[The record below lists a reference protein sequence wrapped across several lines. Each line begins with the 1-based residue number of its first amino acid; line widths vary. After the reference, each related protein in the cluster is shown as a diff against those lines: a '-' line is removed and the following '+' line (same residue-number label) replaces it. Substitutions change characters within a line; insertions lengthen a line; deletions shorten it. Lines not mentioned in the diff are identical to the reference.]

1 MIFEIRPFSLINKES
16 DNKMKF
22 KKMSEDMTEEEIRTV
37 FQIVLPFG
45 KMLNYERQT
54 DTNYISVWYTL
65 PEDSLKV
72 HELNL
77 LPDDVYYECEK
88 VGKERILENGDRLHQ
103 YRQFTVARGYSEIW
117 LNNPY
122 NVKKIPPYIKDEDT

>member
-1 MIFEIRPFSLINKES
+1 
-16 DNKMKF
+16 
-22 KKMSEDMTEEEIRTV
+22 MTEEEIKTV

-54 DTNYISVWYTL
+54 DTNFIAVWYTL

-72 HELNL
+72 HELNF
-77 LPDDVYYECEK
+77 LPDDVYFECER
-88 VGKERILENGDRLHQ
+88 VGKERILENGEQLHQ

-122 NVKKIPPYIKDEDT
+122 I

>member
-1 MIFEIRPFSLINKES
+1 
-16 DNKMKF
+16 MKF
-22 KKMSEDMTEEEIRTV
+22 RLMSKDMTEEEIRTV

-45 KMLNYERQT
+45 KMLEYERNT
-54 DTNYISVWYTL
+54 VTNYISVQYTQ
-65 PEDSLKV
+65 PRDNQV
-72 HELNL
+72 IHELNL
-77 LPDDVYYECEK
+77 LPDDIYYECEK

-122 NVKKIPPYIKDEDT
+122 I

>member
-1 MIFEIRPFSLINKES
+1 MIF
-16 DNKMKF
+16 
-22 KKMSEDMTEEEIRTV
+22 KKISEDMSEEEIRTV

-65 PEDSLKV
+65 PEDGLKV

-88 VGKERILENGDRLHQ
+88 VGKERILENGEQLHQ

-122 NVKKIPPYIKDEDT
+122 I

>member
-1 MIFEIRPFSLINKES
+1 ML
-16 DNKMKF
+16 F
-22 KKMSEDMTEEEIRTV
+22 KKLSEDMSEEEIRTV

-77 LPDDVYYECEK
+77 LPDDVYYECEM
-88 VGKERILENGDRLHQ
+88 VGKERILENGDRLYQ

-122 NVKKIPPYIKDEDT
+122 NVKKTPPYIEDEDT

>member
-1 MIFEIRPFSLINKES
+1 
-16 DNKMKF
+16 
-22 KKMSEDMTEEEIRTV
+22 MSKEEIRTV

-45 KMLNYERQT
+45 KMLNYERQI
-54 DTNYISVWYTL
+54 DTNYIVVWYTL
-65 PEDSLKV
+65 PEDRLKV

-88 VGKERILENGDRLHQ
+88 VGKERILENGDWLHQ

-122 NVKKIPPYIKDEDT
+122 I

>member
-1 MIFEIRPFSLINKES
+1 
-16 DNKMKF
+16 MKF

-45 KMLNYERQT
+45 TMLNYERQT

-65 PEDSLKV
+65 PEDRLKV

-88 VGKERILENGDRLHQ
+88 VGKERILENGDRLYQ

-122 NVKKIPPYIKDEDT
+122 IKNLCSI